1 MTKKQTGFTLIEFMV
16 AMGIT
21 LVALAATMVAFKDA
35 TNTNQSV
42 TLKSDLSDNLRAGVN
57 LLEQDLIQAGTGIPT
72 GGIPIPYTPD
82 TKACPGDGG
91 APINRPDP
99 TGALTFPKC
108 NVSLNAIEPGWLL
121 GPSITSPDWATA
133 GTNTDLI
140 TMLYV
145 DNTLALNSRM
155 VNEPAIG
162 ANPGCPA
169 GSITSNGQS
178 VTFDATC
185 IAFSPTGVQ
194 INSGDLIMFTNG
206 QGNAIQEV
214 TSVSGQTLNFVGHD
228 GLNLNARSDPQGTM
242 FQLENTSVVGGKNVP
257 NGTFPP
263 TTATR
268 IWMITYYLDNV
279 TDPLHVRLIRRVN
292 WLNQASILG
301 QPVGETIENLQ
312 FKYNFVDGVTNP
324 SGQPSIPVGQSESM
338 IRSVDVILGA
348 RSTNALT
355 QTRKYL
361 RSNFMTQVSLR
372 SMAYVNR
379 YK

>member
-1 MTKKQTGFTLIEFMV
+1 MMKKQTGFTLIEFMV
-16 AMGIT
+16 AMGIS
-21 LVALAATMVAFKDA
+21 LVALAATMLAFKDA

-57 LLEQDLIQAGTGIPT
+57 LIEQDLIEAGTGIPT
-72 GGIPIPYTPD
+72 GGIPVPYTPGP
-82 TKACPGDGG
+82 ASCLGSGG
-91 APINRPDP
+91 APINRPNL
-99 TGALTFPKC
+99 TGGLTFPIC
-108 NVSLNAIEPGWLL
+108 NVSLNAIEPGSLL
-121 GPSITSPDWATA
+121 GPPITSPDSAS
-133 GTNTDLI
+133 GGNTDLT
-140 TMLYV
+140 TMLYA
-145 DNTLALNSRM
+145 DNTLALNARM
-155 VNEPAIG
+155 INEPAIG

-169 GSITSNGQS
+169 GSITSNGQV
-178 VTFDATC
+178 VTFDSTC
-185 IAFSPTGVQ
+185 ITFSPTGVQ
-194 INSGDLIMFTNG
+194 INPGDLIMFTNTK
-206 QGNAIQEV
+206 GNAIQEV
-214 TSVSGQTLNFVGHD
+214 TSVSGQTLRFASGD
-228 GLNLNARSDPQGTM
+228 GLNLNGRTDPQGTM
-242 FQLENTSVVGGKNVP
+242 TQLEVGGL
-257 NGTFPP
+257 FPP

-292 WLNQASILG
+292 WNPG

-324 SGQPSIPVGQSESM
+324 SGQINIPTGLSESQ

-348 RSTNALT
+348 RSTNPWGQNHT
-355 QTRKYL
+355 YL

>member
-1 MTKKQTGFTLIEFMV
+1 MKKQSGFTLIEFMV

-21 LVALAATMVAFKDA
+21 IVALAATMLAFKDA

-42 TLKSDLSDNLRAGVN
+42 TLRSDISDNLRASVN
-57 LLEQDLIQAGTGIPT
+57 LLQQDLIMAGTGIPT
-72 GGIPIPYTPD
+72 AGIPVPYTPGP
-82 TKACPGDGG
+82 ASCLGSGG
-91 APINRPDP
+91 APINRPNLS
-99 TGALTFPKC
+99 GGQTFPVC
-108 NVSLNAIEPGWLL
+108 NVSLNAVEPGWQL
-121 GPSITSPDWATA
+121 GPRITSPDSTPGA
-133 GTNTDLI
+133 NTDLI

-155 VNEPAIG
+155 VNEPAVAG
-162 ANPGCPA
+162 NPGCPA
-169 GSITSNGQS
+169 GTITNNGQT
-178 VTFDATC
+178 VHFDSTC

-194 INSGDLIMFTNG
+194 INPNDLIMFSNAL
-206 QGNAIQEV
+206 GNAIQEV
-214 TSVSGQTLNFVGHD
+214 TAVSGQTLTFASGD
-228 GLNLNARSDPQGTM
+228 GLNLNARTDPQGTM
-242 FQLENTSVVGGKNVP
+242 KQLENTSLVGGVNVP

-268 IWMITYYLDNV
+268 IWMITYYLDNI

-292 WLNQASILG
+292 WNPG

-324 SGQPSIPVGQSESM
+324 SGQPSIPTGQSESQ
-338 IRSVDVILGA
+338 IRSVNIMVGA
-348 RSTNALT
+348 RSTNVWSQNHT
-355 QTRKYL
+355 YL

-379 YK
+379 YD

>member
-1 MTKKQTGFTLIEFMV
+1 MMKRQTGFTLIELMV

-21 LVALAATMVAFKDA
+21 LVALAATMIAFKDA

-42 TLKSDLSDNLRAGVN
+42 TLKSDISDNLRAGVN
-57 LLEQDLIQAGTGIPT
+57 LIEQDLIQAGTGIPT
-72 GGIPIPYTPD
+72 GGIPVPYTPGPA
-82 TKACPGDGG
+82 ACLGSGG
-91 APINRPDP
+91 APINRPNL
-99 TGALTFPKC
+99 TGALTFPTC
-108 NVSLNAIEPGWLL
+108 NVSLNAVEPGWQL
-121 GPSITSPDWATA
+121 GPPITSPDSTPGA
-133 GTNTDLI
+133 NTDLI
-140 TMLYV
+140 TVLYA

-155 VNEPAIG
+155 INEPAIG
-162 ANPGCPA
+162 ASPGCPL
-169 GSITSNGQS
+169 GKILLDGQT
-178 VTFDATC
+178 VTFDSTC
-185 IAFSPTGVQ
+185 ITFSPTGVQ
-194 INSGDLIMFTNG
+194 INAGDLIMFTNA

-214 TSVSGQTLNFVGHD
+214 TSVSGQTLSFIAGD
-228 GLNLNARSDPQGTM
+228 GLNLNARTDPQGTM
-242 FQLENTSVVGGKNVP
+242 FQLENTTLVAGAKVP
-257 NGTFPP
+257 NHTFPP

-268 IWMITYYLDNV
+268 IWMISYYLDDV
-279 TDPLHVRLIRRVN
+279 ADPLHVRLIRRIN

-324 SGQPSIPVGQSESM
+324 SGQSSIPVGQSESL

-348 RSTNALT
+348 RSTNAWG
-355 QTRKYL
+355 QTHKYL

>member
-1 MTKKQTGFTLIEFMV
+1 MKKQTGFTLIEFMV

-42 TLKSDLSDNLRAGVN
+42 TLKSDVSDNLRAGVN

-72 GGIPIPYTPD
+72 GGIPVPYTPGPPN
-82 TKACPGDGG
+82 CLGSGG
-91 APINRPDP
+91 APINRPNLS
-99 TGALTFPKC
+99 GGLTFPVC
-108 NVSLNAIEPGWLL
+108 NVSLNAVQPGWQL
-121 GPSITSPDWATA
+121 GPPITSPDSAA
-133 GTNTDLI
+133 GANTDLI

-155 VNEPAIG
+155 VNEPAQG
-162 ANPGCPA
+162 PNPGCPA
-169 GSITSNGQS
+169 GTITNNGQT
-178 VTFDATC
+178 VTFDSTC

-194 INSGDLIMFTNG
+194 MNSGDLVMFSNAK
-206 QGNAIQEV
+206 GNAIQEV
-214 TSVSGQTLNFVGHD
+214 TSVSGQTLRFAGGD

-242 FQLENTSVVGGKNVP
+242 IQLENTNLVGGVNVP

-292 WLNQASILG
+292 WNPG

-324 SGQPSIPVGQSESM
+324 SGQSSIPVGESESQ
-338 IRSVDVILGA
+338 IRSVDILLGA
-348 RSTNALT
+348 RSTNPWT
-355 QTRKYL
+355 QNHTYL

-372 SMAYVNR
+372 SMAYVSR

>member
-1 MTKKQTGFTLIEFMV
+1 MV

-42 TLKSDLSDNLRAGVN
+42 TLKSDISDNLRASVN
-57 LLEQDLIQAGTGIPT
+57 LLQQDLIQAGTGIPT
-72 GGIPIPYTPD
+72 AGIPVPYTTGP
-82 TKACPGDGG
+82 ANCLGSGG
-91 APINRPDP
+91 APINRPNL
-99 TGALTFPKC
+99 TGGLTFPKC
-108 NVSLNAIEPGWLL
+108 NVSLNAVEPGFQA
-121 GPSITSPDWATA
+121 GPPITSPDSAPGA
-133 GTNTDLI
+133 NTDLI

-155 VNEPAIG
+155 VNEPAVAG
-162 ANPGCPA
+162 NPGCPA
-169 GSITSNGQS
+169 GSITSNGQT
-178 VTFDATC
+178 VTFDSTC
-185 IAFSPTGVQ
+185 ILFSPTGVQ
-194 INSGDLIMFTNG
+194 INPGDLIMFSNAL
-206 QGNAIQEV
+206 GNAIQEV
-214 TSVSGQTLNFVGHD
+214 TSVSGQTLKFAGGD

-242 FQLENTSVVGGKNVP
+242 IQLENTDTSGNP

-279 TDPLHVRLIRRVN
+279 TDPLHIRLVRRVN
-292 WLNQASILG
+292 WNPG

-312 FKYNFVDGVTNP
+312 FRYNYVDGVTNP
-324 SGQPSIPVGQSESM
+324 SGQASIPTGVSESQ
-338 IRSVDVILGA
+338 IRSVNISLGA
-348 RSTNALT
+348 RSTNAWGQNHT
-355 QTRKYL
+355 YL
-361 RSNFMTQVSLR
+361 RSNFTTQVSLR

>member
-1 MTKKQTGFTLIEFMV
+1 MRKQIGFTLIEFMV
-16 AMGIT
+16 AMGIS
-21 LVALAATMVAFKDA
+21 LVALAATMLAFKDA

-57 LLEQDLIQAGTGIPT
+57 LIEQDLIVAGTGIPT
-72 GGIPIPYTPD
+72 GGIPVPYTPGPPS
-82 TKACPGDGG
+82 CLGSGG
-91 APINRPDP
+91 APINRPNL
-99 TGALTFPKC
+99 TGSLTFPIC
-108 NVSLNAIEPGWLL
+108 NVSLNAIEPGSLL
-121 GPSITSPDWATA
+121 GPPITSPDSAA
-133 GTNTDLI
+133 GGNTDLI
-140 TMLYV
+140 TMLYA
-145 DNTLALNSRM
+145 DNTLALNARM
-155 VNEPAIG
+155 INEPAIG

-169 GSITSNGQS
+169 GSITSNGQV
-178 VTFDATC
+178 VTFDSTC

-194 INSGDLIMFTNG
+194 INPGDLIMFTNTK
-206 QGNAIQEV
+206 GNAIEEV
-214 TSVSGQTLNFVGHD
+214 TSVSGQTLRFAAGD
-228 GLNLNARSDPQGTM
+228 GLNLNGRTDPQGTM
-242 FQLENTSVVGGKNVP
+242 TQLEVGGA
-257 NGTFPP
+257 FPP

-279 TDPLHVRLIRRVN
+279 TDPLHVRLIRRIN
-292 WLNQASILG
+292 WNPG

-324 SGQPSIPVGQSESM
+324 SGQTNIPAGLSESQ

-348 RSTNALT
+348 RSTNPWGQNHT
-355 QTRKYL
+355 YL

>member
-1 MTKKQTGFTLIEFMV
+1 MKKQSGFTLIEFMV

-21 LVALAATMVAFKDA
+21 LVALAATVLAFKDA
-35 TNTNQSV
+35 TNTNQNV

-57 LLEQDLIQAGTGIPT
+57 LIQQDLIMAGTGIPT
-72 GGIPIPYTPD
+72 AGIPVPYTPGP
-82 TKACPGDGG
+82 ASCLGSGG
-91 APINRPDP
+91 APINRPNLS
-99 TGALTFPKC
+99 GGLTFPVC
-108 NVSLNAIEPGWLL
+108 NVSLNAVEPGWGL
-121 GPSITSPDWATA
+121 GPKVTSPDSTPGA
-133 GTNTDLI
+133 NTDLI
-140 TMLYV
+140 TVLYV

-155 VNEPAIG
+155 VNEPAQG
-162 ANPGCPA
+162 GNPGCPA
-169 GSITSNGQS
+169 GTITSNGQV

-185 IAFSPTGVQ
+185 ITFSPTGVQ
-194 INSGDLIMFTNG
+194 INTGDLIMFSNAL
-206 QGNAIQEV
+206 GNAIQEV
-214 TSVSGQTLNFVGHD
+214 TSVSGQTLRFAAGD

-242 FQLENTSVVGGKNVP
+242 KQLENTTNAGVP

-279 TDPLHVRLIRRVN
+279 TDPLHVRLVRRVN
-292 WLNQASILG
+292 WNPG

-324 SGQPSIPVGQSESM
+324 SGQPSIPTGQSESQ
-338 IRSVDVILGA
+338 IRSVNIILGA
-348 RSTNALT
+348 RSTNPWSQNHT
-355 QTRKYL
+355 YL

-379 YK
+379 YD

>member
-1 MTKKQTGFTLIEFMV
+1 MMKKQTGFTLIEFMV

-21 LVALAATMVAFKDA
+21 LVALAATMIAFKDA

-57 LLEQDLIQAGTGIPT
+57 LLEQDLIQVGTGIPT
-72 GGIPIPYTPD
+72 GGIPVPYTPGPA
-82 TKACPGDGG
+82 TCLGSGG
-91 APINRPDP
+91 APINRPNL
-99 TGALTFPKC
+99 TGSLTFPVC
-108 NVSLNAIEPGWLL
+108 NVSLNAVEPGWQL
-121 GPSITSPDWATA
+121 GPPITSPDSTPGAR
-133 GTNTDLI
+133 TDLI
-140 TMLYV
+140 TMLYA

-155 VNEPAIG
+155 INEPAIG

-169 GSITSNGQS
+169 GSITNNGQT
-178 VTFDATC
+178 VKFDSTC
-185 IAFSPTGVQ
+185 ILFSPTGVQ
-194 INSGDLIMFTNG
+194 INSGDLIMFTNA

-214 TSVSGQTLNFVGHD
+214 TSVSGQTLSFIAGD
-228 GLNLNARSDPQGTM
+228 GLNLNARTDPQGTM
-242 FQLENTSVVGGKNVP
+242 FQLENTNLVGGVKVP
-257 NGTFPP
+257 NHTFPP

-268 IWMITYYLDNV
+268 IWMISYYLDNV
-279 TDPLHVRLIRRVN
+279 SDALHVRLIRRIN

-324 SGQPSIPVGQSESM
+324 SGQPSIPVGQSESL
-338 IRSVDVILGA
+338 IRSVDVTLGA
-348 RSTNALT
+348 RSTNAWV
-355 QTRKYL
+355 QTHKYL

>member
-1 MTKKQTGFTLIEFMV
+1 MMKRQTGFTLIELMV

-21 LVALAATMVAFKDA
+21 LVALAATMIAFKDA

-42 TLKSDLSDNLRAGVN
+42 TLKSDISDNLRAGVN
-57 LLEQDLIQAGTGIPT
+57 LIEQDLIQAGTGIPT
-72 GGIPIPYTPD
+72 GGIPIPYTPGPS
-82 TKACPGDGG
+82 TCVGSGG
-91 APINRPDP
+91 VPINRPNL
-99 TGALTFPKC
+99 TGALTFPTC
-108 NVSLNAIEPGWLL
+108 NVSLNAVEPGWQL
-121 GPSITSPDWATA
+121 GPPITSPDSTPGA
-133 GTNTDLI
+133 NTDLI
-140 TMLYV
+140 TVLYA

-155 VNEPAIG
+155 INEPAIG
-162 ANPGCPA
+162 ASPGCPA
-169 GSITSNGQS
+169 GSITSNGQV
-178 VTFDATC
+178 VTFDSTC
-185 IAFSPTGVQ
+185 ITFSPTGVQ
-194 INSGDLIMFTNG
+194 INAGDLIMFTNA

-214 TSVSGQTLNFVGHD
+214 TSVSGQTLNFIAGD
-228 GLNLNARSDPQGTM
+228 GLNLNARTDPQGTM
-242 FQLENTSVVGGKNVP
+242 FQLENTNLVGGVKVP
-257 NGTFPP
+257 NHTFPP

-268 IWMITYYLDNV
+268 IWMISYYLDNV
-279 TDPLHVRLIRRVN
+279 ADPLHVRLIRRVN

-324 SGQPSIPVGQSESM
+324 SGQPSIPVGQSESL

-348 RSTNALT
+348 RSTNAWG
-355 QTRKYL
+355 QTHKYL

>member
-1 MTKKQTGFTLIEFMV
+1 MMKKQTGFTLIEFMV

-72 GGIPIPYTPD
+72 GGIPIPYTLD

-91 APINRPDP
+91 APINRPNL
-99 TGALTFPKC
+99 TGVLIFPKC

-121 GPSITSPDWATA
+121 GPSITSPDWATP

-140 TMLYV
+140 TMLYA

-155 VNEPAIG
+155 VNEPAIVG
-162 ANPGCPA
+162 NPGCPA

-214 TSVSGQTLNFVGHD
+214 TSVNGQTLNFVGGD

-242 FQLENTSVVGGKNVP
+242 VQLELP
-257 NGTFPP
+257 NGKFPP

-312 FKYNFVDGVTNP
+312 FKYNFVDGITNP

>member
-1 MTKKQTGFTLIEFMV
+1 MKKQTGFTLIEMMV
-16 AMGIT
+16 ALGIT
-21 LVALAATMVAFKDA
+21 LVALAATMIAFKDA
-35 TNTNQSV
+35 TYTNQSV
-42 TLKSDLSDNLRAGVN
+42 TLKSDISDNLRAGVN

-72 GGIPIPYTPD
+72 GGIPVPYTAGPK
-82 TKACPGDGG
+82 TCLGSGG
-91 APINRPDP
+91 APINRPNM
-99 TGALTFPKC
+99 TGGLSFPVC
-108 NVSLNAIEPGWLL
+108 NVSLNAIEPGWQL
-121 GPSITSPDWATA
+121 GPAITSPDSIA
-133 GTNTDLI
+133 GANTDLI
-140 TMLYV
+140 TILYV

-162 ANPGCPA
+162 TNPGCPA
-169 GSITSNGQS
+169 GSITPDGQT
-178 VTFDATC
+178 VTFDANC

-194 INSGDLIMFTNG
+194 INPGDLIMFTNG

-214 TSVSGQTLNFVGHD
+214 TSVSGQTLNFIAGD
-228 GLNLNARSDPQGTM
+228 GLNLNARTDPQGTIL
-242 FQLENTSVVGGKNVP
+242 QLQNTKVVGGQNVP

-279 TDPLHVRLIRRVN
+279 IDPLHVRLIRRIN
-292 WLNQASILG
+292 WLNQGSILG

-324 SGQPSIPVGQSESM
+324 SGQPSIPAGESESL
-338 IRSVDVILGA
+338 IRSVDIILGA
-348 RSTNALT
+348 RSTNAWA
-355 QTRKYL
+355 QTHKYL

>member
-1 MTKKQTGFTLIEFMV
+1 MKRQSGFTLIEFMV

-21 LVALAATMVAFKDA
+21 LVALAATMLAFKDA

-72 GGIPIPYTPD
+72 AGIPIPYTPGP
-82 TKACPGDGG
+82 ASCLGSGG
-91 APINRPDP
+91 APINRPNLS
-99 TGALTFPKC
+99 GGLTFPTC
-108 NVSLNAIEPGWLL
+108 NVSLNAVEPGWEL
-121 GPSITSPDWATA
+121 GPPITSPDSSPGAR
-133 GTNTDLI
+133 TDLI

-145 DNTLALNSRM
+145 DNTLALNARM
-155 VNEPAIG
+155 INEPAQG

-169 GSITSNGQS
+169 GTITNNGQT

-185 IAFSPTGVQ
+185 ITFSPTGVQ
-194 INSGDLIMFTNG
+194 INPGDLIMFSNAL
-206 QGNAIQEV
+206 GNAIQEV
-214 TSVSGQTLNFVGHD
+214 TSVSGQTLRFVAGD
-228 GLNLNARSDPQGTM
+228 GLNLNARTDPQGTM
-242 FQLENTSVVGGKNVP
+242 IQLENTTNAGAP

-268 IWMITYYLDNV
+268 IWMVTYYLDNV

-292 WLNQASILG
+292 WNPG

-324 SGQPSIPVGQSESM
+324 SGQQSIPAGQSESQ
-338 IRSVDVILGA
+338 IRSVDIILGA
-348 RSTNALT
+348 RSTNAWGQNHT
-355 QTRKYL
+355 YL

-379 YK
+379 YN

>member
-1 MTKKQTGFTLIEFMV
+1 MMKRQTGFTLIEMMI

-21 LVALAATMVAFKDA
+21 LVALAATMIAFKDA

-57 LLEQDLIQAGTGIPT
+57 LIEQDLIMAGTGIPT
-72 GGIPIPYTPD
+72 GGIPFPYTPGP
-82 TKACPGDGG
+82 ASCLGSGG
-91 APINRPDP
+91 APINRPNL
-99 TGALTFPKC
+99 TGGQTFPIC
-108 NVSLNAIEPGWLL
+108 NVSLNAIQPGWQL
-121 GPSITSPDWATA
+121 GPPITSPDSTPGA
-133 GTNTDLI
+133 NTDLI
-140 TMLYV
+140 TILYV
-145 DNTLALNSRM
+145 DNTLALNARM
-155 VNEPAIG
+155 INEPALG

-169 GSITSNGQS
+169 GKILNDGLS
-178 VTFDATC
+178 VTFDTTTPC
-185 IAFSPTGVQ
+185 ITFSSTGIQ
-194 INSGDLIMFTNG
+194 INSGDLIMFSNAK
-206 QGNAIQEV
+206 GNAIQEV
-214 TSVSGQTLNFVGHD
+214 TSVSGPTLNFAKGD
-228 GLNLNARSDPQGTM
+228 GLNLNGRTDPQGTM
-242 FQLENTSVVGGKNVP
+242 FQLENTNLVGGVNVP

-268 IWMITYYLDNV
+268 IWMISYYLDNV

-292 WLNQASILG
+292 WNPG

-312 FKYNFVDGVTNP
+312 FKYNYVDGVTNP
-324 SGQPSIPVGQSESM
+324 SGQPSIPTGVSESQ

-348 RSTNALT
+348 RSTNPWGQNHT
-355 QTRKYL
+355 YL